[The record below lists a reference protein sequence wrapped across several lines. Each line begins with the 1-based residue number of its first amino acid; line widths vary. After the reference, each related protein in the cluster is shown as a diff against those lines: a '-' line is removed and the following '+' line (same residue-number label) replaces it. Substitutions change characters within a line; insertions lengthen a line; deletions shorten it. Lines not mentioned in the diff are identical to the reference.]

1 MTAQFLRRVA
11 ALGLVASCTALASSC
26 SLFRTPVPAEATLG
40 MHTATPAQLAPHLAQ
55 LDFGRRA
62 RFAQCVPPACPTRTP
77 KTLAP
82 ETPSQPIGREAAVTP
97 VESVA
102 PAPLA
107 QDPATE
113 AESSRTVTVQ
123 FGLGSANLSPAARS
137 QLNGAM
143 GDPLLVRRITIIGR
157 TDSTGPLAFNESL
170 ALARALAVR
179 DHLRKTHPTLA
190 ATLTLQARGAC
201 CFIASNDTVAGR
213 TQNRR
218 ATVVFQMSGEHLP

>member
-1 MTAQFLRRVA
+1 MTARVLRRVA
-11 ALGLVASCTALASSC
+11 TISFVASCTALASSC
-26 SLFRTPVPAEATLG
+26 SVFRTPVPSDPAAG
-40 MHTATPAQLAPHLAQ
+40 MRSATPAQLAQ

-62 RFAQCVPPACPTRTP
+62 RFVQCVPPACPTRTP

-82 ETPSQPIGREAAVTP
+82 ETPSHPIAREAAVTP
-97 VESVA
+97 AESAA
-102 PAPLA
+102 PAPAA
-107 QDPATE
+107 QEPATE
-113 AESSRTVTVQ
+113 VQSLRTVTVQ
-123 FGLGSANLSPAARS
+123 FGLGSAKLSPAARS
-137 QLNGAM
+137 KLNVAM
-143 GDPLLVRRITIIGR
+143 GDLLHVRRIKIVGR

-201 CFIASNDTVAGR
+201 CFIAPNDTVAGR

-218 ATVVFQMSGEHLP
+218 AEVVFQMSGDELP

>member
-1 MTAQFLRRVA
+1 MTAHILRRVA
-11 ALGLVASCTALASSC
+11 VLSLVASCTALASSC
-26 SLFRTPVPAEATLG
+26 SLFRTPVPADPTSG
-40 MHTATPAQLAPHLAQ
+40 MHAATPAQIAQ
-55 LDFGRRA
+55 IDFGRRTS
-62 RFAQCVPPACPTRTP
+62 FAQCVPPACPTRTP

-82 ETPSQPIGREAAVTP
+82 ETPSQPIGREAAATP
-97 VESVA
+97 AESVA
-102 PAPLA
+102 PAPVA
-107 QDPATE
+107 PAPATKPE
-113 AESSRTVTVQ
+113 ISRTVSVQ

-143 GDPLLVRRITIIGR
+143 DDPRHVRRIKIVGR

-179 DHLRKTHPTLA
+179 DHLRKMHPTLA

-218 ATVVFQMSGEHLP
+218 AEVVFQMTDEDRP

>member
-1 MTAQFLRRVA
+1 MTARFVRRVV
-11 ALGLVASCTALASSC
+11 ALGLVGFCTVLASSC
-26 SLFRTPVPAEATLG
+26 GLFRTPVTSDPPSKMRDAA
-40 MHTATPAQLAPHLAQ
+40 PAQLAQ

-82 ETPSQPIGREAAVTP
+82 ETPNQPTGRETAVTP
-97 VESVA
+97 AESVA
-102 PAPLA
+102 TVPLA
-107 QDPATE
+107 QAAATE
-113 AESSRTVTVQ
+113 AESSLTVTVQ
-123 FGLGSANLSPAARS
+123 FDLGSAKLSSAARS
-137 QLNGAM
+137 QLNRAM
-143 GDPLLVRRITIIGR
+143 GDALHVRRIKIVGR
-157 TDSTGPLAFNESL
+157 TDSTGPLAFNQSL

-218 ATVVFQMSGEHLP
+218 ADVVFQMRGEDRP

>member
-1 MTAQFLRRVA
+1 MTAHFLRRVA

-26 SLFRTPVPAEATLG
+26 SLFRTSVPAATKLG
-40 MHTATPAQLAPHLAQ
+40 MHAATPAQLAQ

-62 RFAQCVPPACPTRTP
+62 SFAKCVPPACPTRTP

-82 ETPSQPIGREAAVTP
+82 ETPSQPIAREAAVTP
-97 VESVA
+97 AESVA

-107 QDPATE
+107 QDPATA
-113 AESSRTVTVQ
+113 AENSRTVIVQ
-123 FGLGSANLSPAARS
+123 FGLGSAMLSSAARL
-137 QLNGAM
+137 QLNRAT
-143 GDPLLVRRITIIGR
+143 GDLLHVPRITITGR

-170 ALARALAVR
+170 AFARAIAVR

-201 CFIASNDTVAGR
+201 CFIASNETLAGR

-218 ATVVFQMSGEHLP
+218 AEVVFQMSGEDLP

>member
-1 MTAQFLRRVA
+1 MTAHFLRRVA
-11 ALGLVASCTALASSC
+11 ALGLVTSCTALASSC
-26 SLFRTPVPAEATLG
+26 SLFRTPVPADPTAG
-40 MHTATPAQLAPHLAQ
+40 MHAATPAQLAPHLAQ
-55 LDFGRRA
+55 LDFGRRT
-62 RFAQCVPPACPTRTP
+62 RFAKCVPPACPTRTP

-82 ETPSQPIGREAAVTP
+82 ETPSQMIGREAAVIPT
-97 VESVA
+97 ESVA

-113 AESSRTVTVQ
+113 AESSRTVIVQ
-123 FGLGSANLSPAARS
+123 FALGSAKLSPAARS

-143 GDPLLVRRITIIGR
+143 GDPLQVRRITIIGR

-179 DHLRKTHPTLA
+179 DHLRKTHPRLA

-201 CFIASNDTVAGR
+201 CFIAPNDTVTGR

-218 ATVVFQMSGEHLP
+218 AEVVFQMSGEDLP

>member
-1 MTAQFLRRVA
+1 MTNNFLRRVA
-11 ALGLVASCTALASSC
+11 ALGLVACCATIAASC
-26 SLFRTPVPAEATLG
+26 SLFHTLLPSDPTTR
-40 MHTATPAQLAPHLAQ
+40 MHAAAPEHLAPRLAQ
-55 LDFGRRA
+55 LDFGRRS

-77 KTLAP
+77 KTLAT
-82 ETPSQPIGREAAVTP
+82 ETPSQPMGREAAVTP
-97 VESVA
+97 AESIA

-113 AESSRTVTVQ
+113 AESSRTVIVQ
-123 FGLGSANLSPAARS
+123 FGLGSAKLSPAARL
-137 QLNGAM
+137 QLNRAT
-143 GDPLLVRRITIIGR
+143 GDVLHVRRITITGR

-170 ALARALAVR
+170 ALARAIAVR

-218 ATVVFQMSGEHLP
+218 TEVVFQMTDEHLP

>member
-1 MTAQFLRRVA
+1 MKVRFLRRCT
-11 ALGLVASCTALASSC
+11 LGLIGCCAFLAASCGL
-26 SLFRTPVPAEATLG
+26 LRTPVPPDSAAG
-40 MHTATPAQLAPHLAQ
+40 MHSAAPAQLAQ

-77 KTLAP
+77 KTLALEP
-82 ETPSQPIGREAAVTP
+82 PSQPIGREATVAP
-97 VESVA
+97 AESVA

-113 AESSRTVTVQ
+113 AENSRTVIVQ
-123 FGLGSANLSPAARS
+123 FGLGSAKLSSAARS

-143 GDPLLVRRITIIGR
+143 GDPLHVRRIKIVGR

-170 ALARALAVR
+170 ALARAIAVR

-218 ATVVFQMSGEHLP
+218 AEVIFQMSGEDLP

>member
-1 MTAQFLRRVA
+1 MTDRFVRRVV
-11 ALGLVASCTALASSC
+11 ALGLVGFCTVLASSC
-26 SLFRTPVPAEATLG
+26 SLFRTPVTSDPPSR
-40 MHTATPAQLAPHLAQ
+40 MHDAAPAQLAQ

-62 RFAQCVPPACPTRTP
+62 RFAKRVPPACPTRTP

-82 ETPSQPIGREAAVTP
+82 ETPSQPIAREAAVTP
-97 VESVA
+97 AESVA
-102 PAPLA
+102 PAPAA
-107 QDPATE
+107 QEPATE
-113 AESSRTVTVQ
+113 AESSHTVIVQ
-123 FGLGSANLSPAARS
+123 FGLGSAKLSSAARS
-137 QLNGAM
+137 QLNRAM
-143 GDPLLVRRITIIGR
+143 GNPLQVRRIKIVGR

-201 CFIASNDTVAGR
+201 CFIAPNDTVAGR

-218 ATVVFQMSGEHLP
+218 AEVVFQMGGEELP

>member
-1 MTAQFLRRVA
+1 MTARFLRCVA
-11 ALGLVASCTALASSC
+11 TLSLVASCTALASSC
-26 SLFRTPVPAEATLG
+26 SLFRTSVPAEAALG
-40 MHTATPAQLAPHLAQ
+40 RHAGTPAQLGQ

-62 RFAQCVPPACPTRTP
+62 RFVQCVPPACPTRTP

-82 ETPSQPIGREAAVTP
+82 ETPTQPIERKAAVTP
-97 VESVA
+97 AESVA
-102 PAPLA
+102 APAA
-107 QDPATE
+107 QDPAME
-113 AESSRTVTVQ
+113 AESSRTVIVQ
-123 FGLGSANLSPAARS
+123 FGLGSAKLSAAARS

-143 GDPLLVRRITIIGR
+143 GDPLHARRITIIGR

-170 ALARALAVR
+170 AIARAIAVR

-218 ATVVFQMSGEHLP
+218 VEVFFQMSDEILP

>member
-1 MTAQFLRRVA
+1 MTARFLRRVA

-26 SLFRTPVPAEATLG
+26 SLFRTSVPAEATSG
-40 MHTATPAQLAPHLAQ
+40 MHAATPAQLAQ
-55 LDFGRRA
+55 LDFGRRTK
-62 RFAQCVPPACPTRTP
+62 FAKCVPPACPTRTA

-82 ETPSQPIGREAAVTP
+82 ETHSQPIHRADSVISTESVIP
-97 VESVA
+97 VPVA
-102 PAPLA
+102 PAP
-107 QDPATE
+107 ATQPE
-113 AESSRTVTVQ
+113 ISRTVTVQ
-123 FGLGSANLSPAARS
+123 FGLSSAKLSPAARS

-143 GDPLLVRRITIIGR
+143 GNLLLVRRITIIGR
-157 TDSTGPLAFNESL
+157 TDSTGLLAFNESL

-179 DHLRKTHPTLA
+179 HHLRKTHPTLA

-218 ATVVFQMSGEHLP
+218 AEVIFQMSDEHLP

>member
-1 MTAQFLRRVA
+1 MTAQYLRRVVL
-11 ALGLVASCTALASSC
+11 LGLVASCTALTSSC
-26 SLFRTPVPAEATLG
+26 SLFRTPMQADPTSG
-40 MHTATPAQLAPHLAQ
+40 MRVATPALLAPHLAQ
-55 LDFGRRA
+55 LDFGRRT

-82 ETPSQPIGREAAVTP
+82 EAPSQPITREAAVTTAEP
-97 VESVA
+97 VA

-123 FGLGSANLSPAARS
+123 FGLGSAKLSPAARS
-137 QLNGAM
+137 RLNAAM
-143 GDPLLVRRITIIGR
+143 SDRLPVRRITIIGR

-170 ALARALAVR
+170 ALARAMAVR

-218 ATVVFQMSGEHLP
+218 AEVVFQMSEEHLP

>member
-1 MTAQFLRRVA
+1 MTARCLRRVA

-26 SLFRTPVPAEATLG
+26 SLFRTSMPAKPAGTHAVVP
-40 MHTATPAQLAPHLAQ
+40 PRLAQ
-55 LDFGRRA
+55 PDFGRPA
-62 RFAQCVPPACPTRTP
+62 RFAQCVPPACPIRTP

-82 ETPSQPIGREAAVTP
+82 ETPSQPIAREAAVTP
-97 VESVA
+97 AESVA

-107 QDPATE
+107 QDPATA
-113 AESSRTVTVQ
+113 AENSRTVIVQ
-123 FGLGSANLSPAARS
+123 FGLGSAKLSSAARS
-137 QLNGAM
+137 QLNRAM
-143 GDPLLVRRITIIGR
+143 GDPLHVRRIKIVGL

-170 ALARALAVR
+170 ALARAITVR

-201 CFIASNDTVAGR
+201 CFIASNDTLAGR

-218 ATVVFQMSGEHLP
+218 AEVVFQMSGEDLP

>member
-1 MTAQFLRRVA
+1 MTARFLHRVTV
-11 ALGLVASCTALASSC
+11 LGLVASCTALASSC
-26 SLFRTPVPAEATLG
+26 SLFRTSVPAETKLG
-40 MHTATPAQLAPHLAQ
+40 MHAVTPAQLAPHLAQ
-55 LDFGRRA
+55 LDFGRHA

-82 ETPSQPIGREAAVTP
+82 ETPSQPIAREAAVTP
-97 VESVA
+97 AESVA

-113 AESSRTVTVQ
+113 AESSRTVIVQ
-123 FGLGSANLSPAARS
+123 FGLGSTKLSSAARS
-137 QLNGAM
+137 QLNGAT
-143 GDPLLVRRITIIGR
+143 GDLLHVRRITITGR
-157 TDSTGPLAFNESL
+157 TDSTGPLAFNETL

-179 DHLRKTHPTLA
+179 DYLRKTHPTLA

-201 CFIASNDTVAGR
+201 CFIAPNDTVAGR

-218 ATVVFQMSGEHLP
+218 AEVAFQMSDEILP

>member
-1 MTAQFLRRVA
+1 MTAHFLRRVA
-11 ALGLVASCTALASSC
+11 AFGLVASCTALATSC
-26 SLFRTPVPAEATLG
+26 SLFRTPVPADPTSG
-40 MHTATPAQLAPHLAQ
+40 MHAATPAQLAQ
-55 LDFGRRA
+55 LDFGRRT
-62 RFAQCVPPACPTRTP
+62 RFAQCVPPACPTHTP

-82 ETPSQPIGREAAVTP
+82 ETPSQPIHRADSVTSAESVIPAPVTP
-97 VESVA
+97 A
-102 PAPLA
+102 PATQP
-107 QDPATE
+107 E
-113 AESSRTVTVQ
+113 ISRTVTVQ
-123 FGLGSANLSPAARS
+123 FGLGSAKLSPATRS

-143 GDPLLVRRITIIGR
+143 GDLLHVRRITIIGR

-201 CFIASNDTVAGR
+201 CFIAANDTLAGR

-218 ATVVFQMSGEHLP
+218 AEVVFQMSGEDLP

>member
-1 MTAQFLRRVA
+1 MTARCLLRVA

-26 SLFRTPVPAEATLG
+26 SLFRTPVPADPTSG
-40 MHTATPAQLAPHLAQ
+40 MHAATPAQLAQ

-62 RFAQCVPPACPTRTP
+62 SFAKCVPPACPTRTP

-82 ETPSQPIGREAAVTP
+82 ETPSQPITREAAVPPT
-97 VESVA
+97 ESVA
-102 PAPLA
+102 PAALA
-107 QDPATE
+107 QAPATE
-113 AESSRTVTVQ
+113 AESSRTVIVQ
-123 FGLGSANLSPAARS
+123 FALSSAKLSPAARS
-137 QLNGAM
+137 QLNVAM
-143 GDPLLVRRITIIGR
+143 GDPLHVRRIKIIGR

-190 ATLTLQARGAC
+190 ATLTLQGRGAC
-201 CFIASNDTVAGR
+201 CFIASNDNLAGR

-218 ATVVFQMSGEHLP
+218 AEVVFQMSGEDLP